1 MKNILILFLTL
12 FCFVPQVNGQ
22 NRLSQDQNQICTLN
36 EIPIWNE
43 KGEKPN
49 RLMTQ
54 EELIVFNKAVKQI
67 KEKNITF
74 QVVFVVKY
82 LDNFYLLCK
91 RNDKYWTLV
100 PKQLDN

>member
-1 MKNILILFLTL
+1 
-12 FCFVPQVNGQ
+12 
-22 NRLSQDQNQICTLN
+22 
-36 EIPIWNE
+36 
-43 KGEKPN
+43 
-49 RLMTQ
+49 MTQ

-91 RNDKYWTLV
+91 KDNEYWILE
-100 PKQLDN
+100 PKNLD